1 MKNKSILLILLFF
14 ILANCGFEPIYSSK
28 KSNFNIGETKIT
40 NKNRFNAIIE
50 NNLRNISN
58 NESQNIFDLIINS
71 ERKKIVSSKDAKGNP
86 QLLTMI
92 ISVEVQIIKNNV
104 IKNTKNFSEH
114 RPYHVGLTN
123 ALLDLRNDLLVL
135 KAASRRPQRGSAF
148 GSLIDTATVF
158 SLCRS
163 SDRSYTSPWIFV
175 ERR

>member
-28 KSNFNIGETKIT
+28 KSNFNIGEIKIT

-58 NESQNIFDLIINS
+58 NESQNTFDLIINS

-104 IKNTKNFSEH
+104 IKNTKNFSKNFS
-114 RPYHVGLTN
+114 YSNNSNKFGLAQYEKDIEKNLINKIIENIKTY
-123 ALLDLRNDLLVL
+123 LL
-135 KAASRRPQRGSAF
+135 
-148 GSLIDTATVF
+148 SL
-158 SLCRS
+158 
-163 SDRSYTSPWIFV
+163 
-175 ERR
+175 

>member
-28 KSNFNIGETKIT
+28 KSNFNIGEVKIT
-40 NKNRFNAIIE
+40 NKNKFNAIIE

-92 ISVEVQIIKNNV
+92 ISVEVQIIQNNV
-104 IKNTKNFSEH
+104 IKNTKNFSENFS
-114 RPYHVGLTN
+114 YSNNSNKFGLAQYEKDIEKN
-123 ALLDLRNDLLVL
+123 LINQIIENINSYLL
-135 KAASRRPQRGSAF
+135 
-148 GSLIDTATVF
+148 SL
-158 SLCRS
+158 
-163 SDRSYTSPWIFV
+163 
-175 ERR
+175 